1 MEIKNRYEEL
11 SDKYN
16 KLLNQHTE
24 QQTAV
29 QDVKSEIRIL
39 IDELKNLS
47 EKNERL
53 RIEKEQTEQRVRS
66 ITEEVTIDGDK
77 QRLNYKRQMHGEQ
90 STKASE

>member
-1 MEIKNRYEEL
+1 MDIKNRYEEL
-11 SDKYN
+11 NDKYN

-29 QDVKSEIRIL
+29 QDVKNEIRIL
-39 IDELKNLS
+39 IDELKDLS

-66 ITEEVTIDGDK
+66 ITEEVTID
-77 QRLNYKRQMHGEQ
+77 
-90 STKASE
+90 

>member
-1 MEIKNRYEEL
+1 M
-11 SDKYN
+11 
-16 KLLNQHTE
+16 
-24 QQTAV
+24 
-29 QDVKSEIRIL
+29 KSEIRIL